1 MKNNIIKAVA
11 SVLLVASGS
20 TLAAQEPAAASKP
33 MTLVDSLSVNYGR
46 MFASG
51 LLETMKQMAEQDELK
66 LNKELLFDA
75 FCSTFKSGEA
85 GDVRAMQN
93 EVIGQFNRATD
104 EIKRNSP
111 EAKAN
116 EAAEAE
122 FIAKLKKNKKV
133 IFTESGLAY
142 TIDVKG
148 TGKTFAESKSIDTK
162 YVGKHLDGSV
172 FDKSETPVAMDPNR
186 MIKGFGEGLRLM
198 SPGAKF
204 TLYIPA
210 RLAYGINGGGRGII
224 KRNEMLIFEVET
236 VGETPERKPALQPV
250 QTPDEKSAK

>member
-1 MKNNIIKAVA
+1 MD
-11 SVLLVASGS
+11 G
-20 TLAAQEPAAASKP
+20 
-33 MTLVDSLSVNYGR
+33 
-46 MFASG
+46 
-51 LLETMKQMAEQDELK
+51 
-66 LNKELLFDA
+66 
-75 FCSTFKSGEA
+75 
-85 GDVRAMQN
+85 
-93 EVIGQFNRATD
+93 
-104 EIKRNSP
+104 
-111 EAKAN
+111 
-116 EAAEAE
+116 E

-236 VGETPERKPALQPV
+236 VCETPERKPALQPV